1 MNSDKTP
8 LMLLALKASPNLLA
22 AGAAFLL
29 LSMPMFL
36 LAEPPAP
43 HLGYTASVE
52 AQFRGCGS
60 AGWCRFWIES
70 LDPLAQSLHR
80 VRPDGVS
87 RMPGDD
93 AISIAVRDRLNALLA
108 SMIHQSK
115 RIVLHDLRELDD
127 GTFAATVTV
136 NGAKLASDPILLEL
150 HKKLTSTN
158 R

>member
-1 MNSDKTP
+1 
-8 LMLLALKASPNLLA
+8 
-22 AGAAFLL
+22 
-29 LSMPMFL
+29 MPMTTH
-36 LAEPPAP
+36 AEPPAP
-43 HLGYTASVE
+43 HPVHAAPVE
-52 AQFRGCGS
+52 AQFRGCES

-80 VRPDGVS
+80 VRPDDVA
-87 RMPGDD
+87 RIPDDD

-136 NGAKLASDPILLEL
+136 NGVNLASDPILLEL
-150 HKKLTSTN
+150 HEKLTSTI